1 LEHKQ
6 LRQQQQ
12 RDNMRRCCDSYLR
25 FALRTA
31 PIVVGHQVCTKF
43 PTPLAH
49 QLGRY
54 LPYHPLCG
62 WSSSIRCQILQLWLI
77 MR

>member
-1 LEHKQ
+1 LEQ
-6 LRQQQQ
+6 QQRRQQQQQ

-31 PIVVGHQVCTKF
+31 PIVVGHQVGTKF
-43 PTPLAH
+43 PHSGCSST
-49 QLGRY
+49 RY

-62 WSSSIRCQILQLWLI
+62 WSSSRCQIYNCD
-77 MR
+77 